1 VTINHVDKRTNL
13 TNLLDNLPCA
23 MPFPRH
29 LGIPFDAEYFI
40 QSDPGK
46 PSQFIP
52 FNGSY
57 SDVLSRRGKM
67 QVWAAVTVAQ
77 MNRAEDM
84 NVL

>member
-1 VTINHVDKRTNL
+1 MTINHVDKRIDL

-23 MPFPRH
+23 MPLPRH
-29 LGIPFDAEYFI
+29 LEVPFDAEYFI

-46 PSQFIP
+46 PGQVIP
-52 FNGSY
+52 FNGSH
-57 SDVLSRRGKM
+57 SNVLSRRGKM

-77 MNRAEDM
+77 MNCAEDM